1 MSCAV
6 KFREL
11 GGSATA
17 GNSYTTAKFDTS
29 GRKCLSVQAVI
40 AGTITAGSV
49 QLQHSNDGSNWGNS
63 GTATSVTAAGSY
75 FINVADFGYDF
86 ARVIV
91 TATTNNATSINILMV
106 AKE

>member
-11 GGSATA
+11 NGSALA
-17 GNSYTTAKFDTS
+17 GASYTTAKFDTS
-29 GRKCLSVQAVI
+29 GRKCLGVQAAI
-40 AGTITAGSV
+40 AGTISAGTV
-49 QLQHSNDGSNWGNS
+49 QLQHSNDGSTWGNN
-63 GTATSVTAAGSY
+63 GTATNVTAAGST

-86 ARVIV
+86 ARVVIA
-91 TATTNNATSINILMV
+91 ATTGNATDIDVLIV